1 MDQCGSGKR
10 EKTSILRV
18 GGVVGVEVQ
27 VDHEYMET
35 WVKSN
40 ICERRRQVPKGVC
53 AKAYF
58 TPRKRVVSCTR
69 SCKSCGFTLCPGRE
83 LGALNRAG
91 SWKQS
96 GIR

>member
-53 AKAYF
+53 KSLLHTEKARSELYEVLQIMWLH
-58 TPRKRVVSCTR
+58 TVPRS
-69 SCKSCGFTLCPGRE
+69 
-83 LGALNRAG
+83 
-91 SWKQS
+91 
-96 GIR
+96 